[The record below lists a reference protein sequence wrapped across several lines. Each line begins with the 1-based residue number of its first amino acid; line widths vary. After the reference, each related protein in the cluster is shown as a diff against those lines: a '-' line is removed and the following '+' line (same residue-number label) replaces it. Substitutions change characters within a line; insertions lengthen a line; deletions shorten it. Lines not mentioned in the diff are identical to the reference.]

1 MMIEAKDVADAIDET
16 RVREIIVPEHQTRER
31 LDQFLVH
38 QIERVTRSQINRL
51 IKDGRVT
58 INNVLA
64 KPSHPIC
71 PGERIRII
79 FPPPKI
85 YDLQP
90 ENIPLDILYEDES
103 LLVIHKK
110 AGMVVHPAYGNAS
123 GTLVNALMHHC
134 RSLSQLSGPNRP
146 GLVHRLDKDTS
157 GLLVVAKNDYVHSQ
171 LAQQFSRRTIQRE
184 YRALVWGHLLEK
196 TGRIETFISRSSKDR
211 TRMIIASQGKEAITN
226 YMVLKEYPLLSFL
239 RIKLETGRTHQIR
252 VHLSAKGHPVLGD
265 QTYGGRHKQVMQL
278 NKSQQALG
286 LKLLQMMPRQA
297 LHAKTLG
304 FIHPETGQ
312 ELLFD
317 SELPEDMQQVI
328 DFLETQLRQ
337 QSQ

>member
-1 MMIEAKDVADAIDET
+1 MMTEFADVVEPIDQT
-16 RVREIIVPEHQTRER
+16 RIREIKVPEHQARER

-58 INNVLA
+58 VNHVLA
-64 KPSHPIC
+64 KPSHPVS
-71 PGERIRII
+71 PGECIRIV

-85 YDLQP
+85 YDLLP
-90 ENIPLDILYEDES
+90 EDIPLDIRYEDES
-103 LLVIHKK
+103 LLVIHKS

-134 RSLSQLSGPNRP
+134 RTLSQLSGPNRP

-171 LAQQFSRRTIQRE
+171 LAQQFSRRSIQRE
-184 YRALVWGHLLEK
+184 YRALVWGQFPEK
-196 TGRIETFISRSSKDR
+196 TGRIATFIGRSRKDR
-211 TRMIIASQGKEAITN
+211 TRMIIAAQGKEAITN
-226 YMVLKEYPLLSFL
+226 YSVLKEHPLISLL

-252 VHLSAKGHPVLGD
+252 VHLSAQGHPVLGD
-265 QTYGGRHKQVMQL
+265 QMYGGRHKQVLQL
-278 NKSQQALG
+278 NKSQQPLA

-317 SELPEDMQQVI
+317 SELPADMQQVI
-328 DFLETQLRQ
+328 DFLETQ
-337 QSQ
+337 